1 MDLGGARVLVVG
13 ATGVLGGAIA
23 AALRGEG
30 ARLVLAG
37 RDADRLAEAG
47 ADLDAPV
54 LGFDALDL
62 DRCTALVGEA
72 ADALGGLDLLVVAI
86 GVAAFGP
93 AEEADDIVVEHL
105 FAVNTMAPMALVRA
119 ALPRLE
125 RGGAV
130 AVLSAILADLPTA
143 GMAAYS
149 ASKAG
154 LSAWLTAVRH
164 EQRRRGV
171 AVLDVRPPHIDTG
184 LAGRAIA
191 GEAPEMTAAATTD
204 EVAGRV
210 VEAIREGRRE
220 LRYDLKAG
228 QFSTR

>member
-23 AALRGEG
+23 AALRDEG

-37 RDADRLAEAG
+37 RDADRLARAG

-93 AEEADDIVVEHL
+93 AAEADDIVVEHL
-105 FAVNTMAPMALVRA
+105 FAVNTVAPMALVRA

-130 AVLSAILADLPTA
+130 AVLSAVLADVPTA

-171 AVLDVRPPHIDTG
+171 AVLDVRPPHVDTG

-191 GEAPEMTAAATTD
+191 GEPPALTAAATTG
-204 EVAGRV
+204 EVVGRIV
-210 VEAIREGRRE
+210 DAIREGRRE
-220 LRYDLKAG
+220 LRYDLRAG